1 MDNSPKSRD
10 QQLDDQLSE
19 FTDRVLSTDKNEVIL
34 QKAMNQDELAE
45 LQKNVLSLKGAVQT
59 ARTGEVTNARIR
71 TRLLDEWK
79 KTRQADHQAPKH
91 FVWNRSLQR
100 IAVIGGLAVLII
112 LGVIKLFIPSGP
124 SLIGT
129 ADALQSWSPLL
140 ILAGIIVIVF
150 LLWHNRH
157 N

>member
-1 MDNSPKSRD
+1 MWRWQGTFTVGQEFFVEFLAGPQSGE
-10 QQLDDQLSE
+10 LDSDLI
-19 FTDRVLSTDKNEVIL
+19 F
-34 QKAMNQDELAE
+34 M
-45 LQKNVLSLKGAVQT
+45 
-59 ARTGEVTNARIR
+59 
-71 TRLLDEWK
+71 

-112 LGVIKLFIPSGP
+112 LGVMKLFIPSEIP
-124 SLIGT
+124 LIGT
-129 ADALQSWSPLL
+129 ADASQTWSPLL